1 MHRFIFALVLLTL
14 PVSVFSEPDWDALDV
29 IDGPNPTLRYGFY
42 TESGGQVRMGRYYFI
57 ENDDQLRLRF
67 APYGKTPVELP
78 VSSYDQATGKLIF
91 GWDGRPDRT
100 CELHRQNDRLFLG
113 NCIEPLSV
121 LPIAIRTA
129 DERDMEWMGAH
140 FPVSVEDLEILERAK
155 DLFEFQVRRNRQGDR
170 NCDEDLA
177 RGQLS
182 LFCALYA
189 ASIEVTGVYRHRR
202 PAMRTLRQEAYLRY
216 PGEYAH
222 SLRDINNRADID
234 DDDLIDLIESA
245 RRQIEQQLEPTQPR
259 ALPAVEPEAVGM
271 MSERLERFDTLAAE
285 YVEEGRVAGIV
296 ALVIR
301 NDAVVH
307 TAVHGA
313 MDVETGE
320 PMRNDSIFR
329 IASQTK
335 LVTSVATMMLVESGR
350 LRLDEPVASFLPA
363 YEGTTV
369 AIRSQDGGDGGD
381 GDENGVELVPAVRPI
396 TIRDLL
402 THTAGISGGSPGH
415 SRARYAAAMLPP
427 GRNLLNDLDEPVAD
441 VVHRLGSLPFSSQ
454 PGEAWVYGFST
465 DVLGAVIEVAGGMA
479 LDDFFRT
486 RIFEPLGMVDTHF
499 FLPPEKADRLVA
511 THILEKNGAIGRA
524 SDDDMSWDGQGA
536 FVQGPR
542 RLFQASGGLLS
553 TASDFAR
560 FLQMVLNGGSLD
572 GVRILSPTSVRLMT
586 ANHVGD
592 LYADFYPGMGFGF
605 NVEVKLD
612 LASAGYQVPAA
623 ASVGAYGWGGAA
635 YTRFWV
641 DPDQALIGVFMTQ
654 TRPTTGDLHE
664 RFGNIVYG
672 AIASPTRH

>member
-140 FPVSVEDLEILERAK
+140 
-155 DLFEFQVRRNRQGDR
+155 
-170 NCDEDLA
+170 
-177 RGQLS
+177 
-182 LFCALYA
+182 
-189 ASIEVTGVYRHRR
+189 
-202 PAMRTLRQEAYLRY
+202 
-216 PGEYAH
+216 

-301 NDAVVH
+301 NGAVVH